1 MSDFFDLLGPRVYV
15 ISDSVFKEYEEKV
28 KKSKLEK
35 LDKEIK
41 YYEEYVGKLKEKREA
56 LA

>member
-15 ISDSVFKEYEEKV
+15 ISDSVFKEYEEKI